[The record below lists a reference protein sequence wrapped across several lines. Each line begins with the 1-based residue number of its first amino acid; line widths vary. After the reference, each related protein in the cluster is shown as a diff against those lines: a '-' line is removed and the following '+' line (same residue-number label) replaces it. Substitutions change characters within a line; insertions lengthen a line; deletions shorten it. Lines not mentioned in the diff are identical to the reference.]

1 MKEETKRAIDGLIE
15 DAVHDGTTAGALFA
29 VTEDGRETF
38 YTEHGYARIE
48 EEKPMTRDCLFRMFS
63 MTKPVTAVAA
73 MVLMEKGMLDLGQ
86 PVKELIPG
94 FGGDYV
100 MEGKK
105 RVPCR
110 KQMTVLDL
118 LNMTSGLTYGDGRTA
133 ADLMT
138 MKRMIEE
145 TRRLHTDEA
154 VGTVD
159 FARALSELPRAF
171 EPESSWRY
179 GYSADVLGAVIECV
193 TGERYGDW
201 LKENVLLPMGM
212 TDTDFYVPEEKQPRL
227 AHVYREVDGTMRRS
241 FEETEGCAGAAGSDG
256 KKSNRR
262 RIVRNPDGGAPMRR
276 YTADPLLVPMAM
288 DRRPAFECG
297 GAGLVSSLDDYSKLI
312 AMLMGEGKVNGVRIL
327 QPETVRFLTSGSL
340 APLQQAEMDR
350 LFGAMGGFTYQHL
363 LRRMTD
369 PGRYAG
375 LARMDEYGWDSW
387 TGCYFAIFPHER
399 KSMLL
404 LEQKAECGTIPLVRK
419 IRNVWLSGWT

>member
-227 AHVYREVDGTMRRS
+227 AHVYREVERRADAALHGRSASGPDGD
-241 FEETEGCAGAAGSDG
+241 GPAAG
-256 KKSNRR
+256 
-262 RIVRNPDGGAPMRR
+262 
-276 YTADPLLVPMAM
+276 L
-288 DRRPAFECG
+288 
-297 GAGLVSSLDDYSKLI
+297 
-312 AMLMGEGKVNGVRIL
+312 
-327 QPETVRFLTSGSL
+327 
-340 APLQQAEMDR
+340 
-350 LFGAMGGFTYQHL
+350 
-363 LRRMTD
+363 
-369 PGRYAG
+369 
-375 LARMDEYGWDSW
+375 
-387 TGCYFAIFPHER
+387 
-399 KSMLL
+399 
-404 LEQKAECGTIPLVRK
+404 
-419 IRNVWLSGWT
+419 